1 MNTEV
6 TEIVKKAADRI
17 EAVEKAQQDHAT
29 ALAGINA
36 SLIDMA
42 QRQPGQVLP
51 GSLASVN
58 ALHKALAGDVLKPL
72 IDRHQKSVRIALT
85 STIATL
91 RKSTIVGA
99 GNEASSGQ
107 DQFNVQPFRSNVI
120 GGDARRRLSLLD
132 VMPRLQINVNSF
144 EFNRL
149 TGYTNA
155 AGYQVDE
162 GDTKPEATFPT
173 ELETSRIYTI
183 AHWIKASNQ
192 ILADQPALQNYVG
205 DLMNY
210 GVLQKLENEL
220 ISGSGTNAI
229 AGLRAT
235 GNNNP
240 FTPTTN
246 ATNAADKIGEA
257 LAALDIL
264 GWSGNVILMHPND
277 WQVMRSERATTS
289 NEYLVGSWSSP
300 AAPNVWG
307 VPVVTSPA
315 VPEGECFVMDSS
327 QTMLLDRASPVIEVG
342 YTDDDFTRNLVVLRA
357 ELRAGLAV
365 LSPTAVLHFD
375 I

>member
-1 MNTEV
+1 
-6 TEIVKKAADRI
+6 
-17 EAVEKAQQDHAT
+17 
-29 ALAGINA
+29 
-36 SLIDMA
+36 MA
-42 QRQPGQVLP
+42 QKGAPGLSIAPSQPNPLQ
-51 GSLASVN
+51 
-58 ALHKALAGDVLKPL
+58 KALSGDALKPL

-132 VMPRLQINVNSF
+132 VMPRLQIAVNAF

-162 GDTKPEATFPT
+162 GATKPEGTFPT
-173 ELETSRIYTI
+173 ELETARIYTI
-183 AHWIKASNQ
+183 AHWIKASSQ
-192 ILADQPALQNYVG
+192 VLADQPALQNYVG

-220 ISGSGTNAI
+220 ISGTGTNAI

-235 GNNNP
+235 GNNTP
-240 FTPTTN
+240 FTPTSN

-257 LAALDIL
+257 LAALDVL

-277 WQVMRSERATTS
+277 WQVMRSERASTS

-327 QTMLLDRASPVIEVG
+327 QTMLLDRASPVLEVG

-365 LSPTAVLHFD
+365 LSPTAVLHLEL
-375 I
+375 